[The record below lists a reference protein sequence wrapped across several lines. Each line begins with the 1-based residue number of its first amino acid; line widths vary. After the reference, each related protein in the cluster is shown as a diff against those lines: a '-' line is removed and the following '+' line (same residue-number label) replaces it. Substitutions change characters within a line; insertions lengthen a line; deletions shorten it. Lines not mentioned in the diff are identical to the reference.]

1 MEKRLDISE
10 KEYVKKP
17 TAAKLKEISAIHS
30 ILNSLLTKRAGE
42 KLGYA
47 KQRLF
52 EHGDKPGRYL
62 AYLARKKMASQT
74 IGAIVDRDRFL
85 FF

>member
-1 MEKRLDISE
+1 MEQQALLEKGLSISE

-17 TAAKLKEISAIHS
+17 TVAKLKEITAIRS
-30 ILNSLLTKRAGE
+30 TLDSLLTKKAGE

-62 AYLARKKMASQT
+62 ASLTKK
-74 IGAIVDRDRFL
+74 
-85 FF
+85 